1 MLNKLNEDERTMS
14 DEKTVILRM
23 KDVYKIYVMGESKL
37 YALNDINMEIYDGE
51 FLVISGPSGSGKST
65 AMNIIGAT
73 DRPTKGDVYFLEQ
86 DLSKASDKA
95 LTLYRR
101 NQVGFVFQFYNLLP
115 TLTALENVEV
125 ATEIAK
131 NPMDPLEAL
140 NLVGLKNYA
149 SHFPAQMSGG
159 QQQRVSI
166 ARAIAG
172 NPRLLLCDEPTGALD
187 SEMSQQVIELLIK
200 ICKQLKKT
208 VVMITHDD
216 ELAKVGDRIIDIK
229 DGKIEQ
235 VIVQEHPKRFNA

>member
-1 MLNKLNEDERTMS
+1 MSKLMPEEPT
-14 DEKTVILRM
+14 EKKVIL
-23 KDVYKIYVMGESKL
+23 KLVDVYKIYVMGDTKL
-37 YALNDINMEIYDGE
+37 YALNDVNMEIYDGE

-73 DRPTKGDVYFLEQ
+73 DRPTKGHVYFLDE
-86 DLSKASDKA
+86 DLTTASDKE

-101 NQVGFVFQFYNLLP
+101 NDVGFVFQFYNLLP

-131 NPMDPLEAL
+131 NPMDPMEAL
-140 NLVGLKNYA
+140 DMVGLKDYA
-149 SHFPAQMSGG
+149 HHFPAQMSGG
-159 QQQRVSI
+159 QQQRVSM

-187 SEMSQQVIELLIK
+187 SEMSEQVMKLLIK

-216 ELAKVGDRIIDIK
+216 ELAKIGDRIIDIK
-229 DGKIEQ
+229 DGKIEK
-235 VIVQEHPKRFNA
+235 VLVQKNPMRFDSDQ